1 MRRDVPSLRSR
12 LLRSSTLA
20 SLVLFG
26 SISLIGVPQA
36 VAQSTPAQ
44 DQSAAARAQPS
55 KPAAP
60 APKPKPTASKPK
72 PAASQPKPQG
82 AAQTQSPPATTQSSA
97 PAVAASSGPSSATV
111 EDVTVTARLRE
122 EKAQD
127 VPLPVCVVGGKTAEV
142 QLLDRLQDLAT
153 KVPNF
158 VPYIT
163 NPRTSAIAIR
173 GITGIS
179 GGADGSESAT
189 GMIVDNVF
197 FTHVG
202 FQWANYVDLQSFEVA
217 RGPQGTLLG
226 KNTTVG
232 AVVIHTQLPSFD
244 PSATVDT
251 SFGNYNHF
259 IERLNVTG
267 PIIPE
272 TLAARAT
279 FYLEKSDGWINNYGT
294 GEPGI
299 LDNNRWGVRG
309 QLYYTGDLLTD
320 RLIFDRLRSDET
332 NNFSPPAFNSFPF
345 YANGAIDTPFSTTL
359 AKRLHWPTTS
369 LDSYNPQ
376 LTNLGNLD
384 QRTTGLSNEI
394 NHPVGEDTFTS
405 IAAWREFTLHPRN
418 TSSTNGSNTIGQDTD
433 IAATGYDVYVD
444 QYSLENRLASPK
456 DETLEWTIGTYLLRE
471 TVLSHD
477 REQYGSQAA
486 QWFLNNPLASP
497 ALLWGTTAHQDGIA
511 RTFSAAGFAQTS
523 WHLDEQWTLTT
534 GLRNTYEI
542 REGSDFGW
550 INGNTTAAG
559 INAVSTALGGYSF
572 FDTGGQTQRT
582 NSLSGLINP
591 SYRYNENI
599 LAYTSVA
606 RGEKSGAVNTNA
618 LPLLDSK
625 GNFLG
630 FQPVLTHPEVSW
642 DYELGVKTNWLDNK
656 LIVNLNVFWNDIYDF
671 QAVLVNAGYLD
682 VTGTPLRKTYLGN
695 IPQVRTRGFEFD
707 TRWSPIERLWIN
719 FSGQATDLRYVS
731 FPQAAPSNDWLWP
744 AASNINGIAAPL
756 FVNLSGQ
763 RITSGVSG
771 NAPFSPYSFNI
782 GANYEHPLGAAFR
795 DYGYV
800 LPVSAFGYAN
810 LSWYYRSQLSEPLS
824 LYYLGQPSY
833 SLINAGIGLK
843 TDDGRYSAN
852 LWVKN
857 LADARYLI
865 GGTIGNNTAPGTVTF
880 GPNNP
885 RTFGGTLSVKL
896 Y

>member
-12 LLRSSTLA
+12 LLRNSTPP
-20 SLVLFG
+20 SLL
-26 SISLIGVPQA
+26 LIGA
-36 VAQSTPAQ
+36 VSFIGYGAPHALAQSTQAQ
-44 DQSAAARAQPS
+44 EQSAPTTTA
-55 KPAAP
+55 KPAAS
-60 APKPKPTASKPK
+60 AEKPK
-72 PAASQPKPQG
+72 PAASKPQV
-82 AAQTQSPPATTQSSA
+82 AAQGQSQPAQAQA

-111 EDVTVTARLRE
+111 EEVTVTARLRE

-127 VPLPVCVVGGKTAEV
+127 VPLPVSVVGGKTADV

-189 GMIVDNVF
+189 GFIVDNVF

-232 AVVIHTQLPSFD
+232 AVIIHTQLPSFE
-244 PSATVDT
+244 PSATFET
-251 SFGNYNHF
+251 SFGNYDHI

-279 FYLEKSDGWINNYGT
+279 FYLDKSDGWINDQVSGA
-294 GEPGI
+294 GL

-309 QLYYTGDLLTD
+309 QLYYTGEELTD
-320 RLIFDRLRSDET
+320 RLIFDRLRSDEY
-332 NNFSPPAFNSFPF
+332 NNYSAVDANNFPF
-345 YANGAIDTPFSTTL
+345 YANGSPVNIWNGSKSSGFIPVMNY
-359 AKRLHWPTTS
+359 RLGALPTTFDPYS
-369 LDSYNPQ
+369 PL
-376 LTNLGNLD
+376 LTNLRNLD

-394 NHPVGEDTFTS
+394 NHPWGDDTFTS
-405 IAAWREFTLHPRN
+405 IAAWRQFILHPRN
-418 TSSTNGSNTIGQDTD
+418 ADNSTWGNGLD
-433 IAATGYDVYVD
+433 IQSTGYDVYVN

-456 DETLEWTIGTYLLRE
+456 DETLEWTVGTYLLRE
-471 TVLSHD
+471 QVDSQD
-477 REQYGSQAA
+477 REQNGPQAA
-486 QWFLNNPLASP
+486 AWFLNNPGASP
-497 ALLWGTTAHQDGIA
+497 ATLWGTTSHQDGIA
-511 RTFSAAGFAQTS
+511 RTFSAAAFAQTS

-550 INGNTTAAG
+550 VNGNTTAAG
-559 INAVSTALGGYSF
+559 ISAVQTSLGGYSF
-572 FDTGGQTQRT
+572 YDTGGQTQRT

-591 SYRYNENI
+591 SYRFNENI

-606 RGEKSGAVNTNA
+606 RGEKSGAVDTNA

-642 DYELGVKTNWLDNK
+642 DYELGVKTNWLDNR

-682 VTGTPLRKTYLGN
+682 VTGVPLRKTYLGN
-695 IPQVRTRGFEFD
+695 IPQVRARGFEFD
-707 TRWSPIERLWIN
+707 TRYSPIDRLWIN

-744 AASNINGIAAPL
+744 GSGNVNGIAAPL

-763 RITSGVSG
+763 RVTSGVSG

-782 GANYEHPLGAAFR
+782 GANYEHPLGAALK
-795 DYGYV
+795 DYGYA
-800 LPVSAFGYAN
+800 LPISAFGYAN

-824 LYYLGQPSY
+824 IYYIEQPSY
-833 SLINAGIGLK
+833 SIINAGVGLK
-843 TDDGRYSAN
+843 TDDGKYSAN

-857 LADARYLI
+857 LADARYII
-865 GGTIGNNTAPGTVTF
+865 GAGIGNATSPGTVTF
-880 GPNNP
+880 GPSNP

>member
-1 MRRDVPSLRSR
+1 M
-12 LLRSSTLA
+12 
-20 SLVLFG
+20 
-26 SISLIGVPQA
+26 
-36 VAQSTPAQ
+36 
-44 DQSAAARAQPS
+44 
-55 KPAAP
+55 
-60 APKPKPTASKPK
+60 
-72 PAASQPKPQG
+72 
-82 AAQTQSPPATTQSSA
+82 
-97 PAVAASSGPSSATV
+97 AASSGPSSANV
-111 EDVTVTARLRE
+111 EEVTVTARLRE

-127 VPLPVCVVGGKTAEV
+127 VPLPVSVVGGKTADV

-202 FQWANYVDLQSFEVA
+202 FQWSNYVDLQSFEVA

-232 AVVIHTQLPSFD
+232 AVIIHTQLPSFE
-244 PSATVDT
+244 PSATFET
-251 SFGNYNHF
+251 SFGNYDHI

-279 FYLEKSDGWINNYGT
+279 FYLDKSDGWINDQVSGA
-294 GEPGI
+294 GL

-309 QLYYTGDLLTD
+309 QLYYTGEELTD
-320 RLIFDRLRSDET
+320 RLIFDRLRSDEY
-332 NNFSPPAFNSFPF
+332 NNYSAVDANNFPF
-345 YANGAIDTPFSTTL
+345 YANGSPVNIWNGSKSSGFIPVMNY
-359 AKRLHWPTTS
+359 RLGALPTTFDPYS
-369 LDSYNPQ
+369 PQ
-376 LTNLGNLD
+376 LTNLRNLD

-394 NHPVGEDTFTS
+394 NHPWGEDTFTS

-418 TSSTNGSNTIGQDTD
+418 ANNSTWGNGLD
-433 IAATGYDVYVD
+433 IQSTGYDVYVD

-471 TVLSHD
+471 QVDSQD
-477 REQYGSQAA
+477 RETNASQAA
-486 QWFLNNPLASP
+486 AWFLNKPNASP
-497 ALLWGTTAHQDGIA
+497 ALLWGTTSHQDGIA
-511 RTFSAAGFAQTS
+511 RTFSAAAFAQTS

-550 INGNTTAAG
+550 VNGNTTAAG
-559 INAVSTALGGYSF
+559 ISAVQTSLGGYSF

-591 SYRYNENI
+591 SYRFNENI
-599 LAYTSVA
+599 LAYASTA

-618 LPLLDSK
+618 LPLLNSA
-625 GNFLG
+625 GGFLG

-682 VTGTPLRKTYLGN
+682 VTGVPLRKSYLGN
-695 IPQVRTRGFEFD
+695 IPQVRARGFEFD
-707 TRWSPIERLWIN
+707 TRYSPIERLWIN

-744 AASNINGIAAPL
+744 TSGNINGILAPL

-763 RITSGVSG
+763 RVTSGVSG

-782 GANYEHPLGAAFR
+782 GANYEHPLGAALK
-795 DYGYV
+795 DYGYA
-800 LPVSAFGYAN
+800 LPISAFGYAN

-824 LYYLGQPSY
+824 IYYIEQPSY
-833 SLINAGIGLK
+833 SIINAGVGLK
-843 TDDGRYSAN
+843 TDDGKYSAN

-857 LADARYLI
+857 LADARYII
-865 GGTIGNNTAPGTVTF
+865 GAGIGSATSPGTITF
-880 GPNNP
+880 GPSNP

>member
-1 MRRDVPSLRSR
+1 MEEV
-12 LLRSSTLA
+12 
-20 SLVLFG
+20 
-26 SISLIGVPQA
+26 
-36 VAQSTPAQ
+36 
-44 DQSAAARAQPS
+44 
-55 KPAAP
+55 K
-60 APKPKPTASKPK
+60 
-72 PAASQPKPQG
+72 
-82 AAQTQSPPATTQSSA
+82 
-97 PAVAASSGPSSATV
+97 
-111 EDVTVTARLRE
+111 VTARLRE

-127 VPLPVCVVGGKTAEV
+127 VPLPVSVVGGKTAEV

-232 AVVIHTQLPSFD
+232 AVIIHTQLPSFE

-279 FYLEKSDGWINNYGT
+279 FYLEKSDRWIHNYGT
-294 GEPGI
+294 GEPGV

-332 NNFSPPAFNSFPF
+332 NNFGAPAFNSFPF
-345 YANGAIDTPFSTTL
+345 YANGAVDTPFSTTL
-359 AKRLHWPTTS
+359 AKRLNLPTTS
-369 LDSYNPQ
+369 LNPYYPQ
-376 LTNLGNLD
+376 LTKLGNLD
-384 QRTTGLSNEI
+384 QRTTGVSNEI

-405 IAAWREFTLHPRN
+405 VAAWREFTLHPRN
-418 TSSTNGSNTIGQDTD
+418 TSSGSISSSGGGSTLGQNTD

-471 TVLSHD
+471 TVLSQN
-477 REQYGSQAA
+477 RQFYGPEASA
-486 QWFLNNPLASP
+486 WFSGNPSASP
-497 ALLWGTTAHQDGIA
+497 FLLWGDTSHQNGIA

-550 INGNTTAAG
+550 VNGNTTAAG
-559 INAVSTALGGYSF
+559 IGAVQTALGGYSF

-582 NSLSGLINP
+582 DSLSGLINP

-606 RGEKSGAVNTNA
+606 RGEKSGAINTNA
-618 LPLLDSK
+618 LPLLNSS
-625 GNFLG
+625 GQFLG
-630 FQPVLTHPEVSW
+630 FQRLITHPEVSW
-642 DYELGVKTNWLDNK
+642 DYELGVKTNWLDNR

-671 QAVLVNAGYLD
+671 QSILVDTRFLD
-682 VTGTPLRKTYLGN
+682 VTGTPLRKQYLSN
-695 IPQVRTRGFEFD
+695 IPQVRSRGFEFD
-707 TRWSPIERLWIN
+707 TRWSPIDRLWIN

-731 FPQAAPSNDWLWP
+731 FPQAAPSPDWLWP
-744 AASNINGIAAPL
+744 AGSNVNGIAAPL

-763 RITSGVSG
+763 RVTSGVSG
-771 NAPFSPYSFNI
+771 NAPFSPYSFNL
-782 GANYEHPLGAAFR
+782 GANYEQPLGAALR
-795 DYGYV
+795 DYGYA

-810 LSWYYRSQLSEPLS
+810 LSWFYRSQLSEPLS

-865 GGTIGNNTAPGTVTF
+865 GGTIGSNTSPGTVTF
-880 GPNNP
+880 GPNTP

>member
-12 LLRSSTLA
+12 LLLSSTLA

-60 APKPKPTASKPK
+60 APKPKPV
-72 PAASQPKPQG
+72 ASQPKPQA
-82 AAQTQSPPATTQSSA
+82 AAQTQSPPATTQSPA
-97 PAVAASSGPSSATV
+97 PAVAASTGPSSATV

-127 VPLPVCVVGGKTAEV
+127 VPLPVSVVGGKTASV

-189 GMIVDNVF
+189 GFIVDNVF

-232 AVVIHTQLPSFD
+232 AVVIHTQLPSFE

-267 PIIPE
+267 PVIPD

-279 FYLEKSDGWINNYGT
+279 FYLEKADGWITNQTT
-294 GEPGI
+294 GAGI

-309 QLYYTGDLLTD
+309 QLYYTGEELTD

-332 NNFSPPAFNSFPF
+332 NNYSAPAFNSFPF
-345 YANGAIDTPFSTTL
+345 YANGAIDTPFSATL
-359 AKRLHWPTTS
+359 AKRLNLPVTS
-369 LDSYNPQ
+369 LDPYNPQ
-376 LTNLGNLD
+376 LVDLGNLD
-384 QRTTGLSNEI
+384 MRTTGVSNEI

-405 IAAWREFTLHPRN
+405 VAAWRELTLHPRN
-418 TSSTNGSNTIGQDTD
+418 TSSTNASNTLGQNTD
-433 IAATGYDVYVD
+433 VAATGYDVYVD

-471 TVLSHD
+471 TVFSHD
-477 REQYGSQAA
+477 REQYGPQAA
-486 QWFLNNPLASP
+486 AWFTNDSPLVTPST
-497 ALLWGTTAHQDGIA
+497 LWGTTSHQDGTA
-511 RTFSAAGFAQTS
+511 RTFSAAGFGQTS

-542 REGSDFGW
+542 REGSDVGW
-550 INGNTTAAG
+550 VNGNTTALG
-559 INAVSTALGGYSF
+559 IQTVQTALGGYSF
-572 FDTGGQTQRT
+572 FDTGGQTART
-582 NSLSGLINP
+582 NSLSALVNP

-618 LPLLDSK
+618 LPLLNSA
-625 GNFLG
+625 GAFLG
-630 FQPVLTHPEVSW
+630 FQPLITAPEVSW

-695 IPQVRTRGFEFD
+695 IPQVRARGFEFD
-707 TRWSPIERLWIN
+707 TRYSPIERLWIN
-719 FSGQATDLRYVS
+719 FSGQATDFRYVS
-731 FPQAAPSNDWLWP
+731 FPQAAPPNDWLWP
-744 AASNINGIAAPL
+744 ASSNVNGIAAPL

-763 RITSGVSG
+763 RVTSGVSG

-782 GANYEHPLGAAFR
+782 GATYEHPLGAAFK
-795 DYGYV
+795 DYGYG

-810 LSWYYRSQLSEPLS
+810 LTWRYRSQLSEPYS
-824 LYYLGQPSY
+824 LYYLEQPSY

-865 GGTIGNNTAPGTVTF
+865 GAGIGNNTSPGYVTF
-880 GPNNP
+880 GEANP